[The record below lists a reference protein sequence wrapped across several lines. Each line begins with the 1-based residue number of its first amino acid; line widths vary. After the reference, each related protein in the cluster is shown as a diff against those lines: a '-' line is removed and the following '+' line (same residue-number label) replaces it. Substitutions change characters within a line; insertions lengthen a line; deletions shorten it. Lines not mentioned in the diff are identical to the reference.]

1 MKHKNKASYYGYIFG
16 NICRIL
22 GVILM
27 LIFLVMIPN
36 ESIVVNKQYI
46 VPSIIS
52 GLVFYYGFWR
62 TGGIH
67 YKK

>member
-1 MKHKNKASYYGYIFG
+1 MKYRNKASYYGYIFG
-16 NICRIL
+16 NICRIF
-22 GVILM
+22 GIISM
-27 LIFLVMIPN
+27 LIFLVMIPS

-46 VPSIIS
+46 IPAVIS
-52 GLVFYYGFWR
+52 GLIFYYGFWR